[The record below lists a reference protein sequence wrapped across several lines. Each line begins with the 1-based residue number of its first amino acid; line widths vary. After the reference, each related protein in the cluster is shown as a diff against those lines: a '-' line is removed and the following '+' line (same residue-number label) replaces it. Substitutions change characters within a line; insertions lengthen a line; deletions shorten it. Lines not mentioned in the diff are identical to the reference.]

1 MEVRHLRSFA
11 ALVEHRH
18 FGRAAESLRVAQ
30 PALSQQIKQLERE
43 LGVTLFT
50 RTTRRVEVTEAGR
63 RLAGHARTVLGDV
76 DRAVEDLRQLA
87 QGRAG
92 RVSVGFVGTATYD
105 VLPRLA
111 RQVRDELPDVDLDLR
126 GEVLSPDL
134 VTGLRER
141 TYDLALL
148 RPGSGPL
155 TGIAVRAVRRDRL
168 VVALPPGHRLA
179 RRRRIDVAELA
190 GEPFVTH
197 PSDDRSAMYA
207 AVLEACRTAGFV
219 PQVVG
224 EAAETATLMVLVAA
238 GQGVALVPEPVRSL
252 GVEKVSYVSLTAA
265 PSLELALAHRDGDL
279 SPAAERVA
287 GIAADCL
294 R

>member
-1 MEVRHLRSFA
+1 M
-11 ALVEHRH
+11 
-18 FGRAAESLRVAQ
+18 
-30 PALSQQIKQLERE
+30 
-43 LGVTLFT
+43 
-50 RTTRRVEVTEAGR
+50 
-63 RLAGHARTVLGDV
+63 
-76 DRAVEDLRQLA
+76 
-87 QGRAG
+87 
-92 RVSVGFVGTATYD
+92 
-105 VLPRLA
+105 
-111 RQVRDELPDVDLDLR
+111 
-126 GEVLSPDL
+126 LSPDL
-134 VTGLRER
+134 ATGLRER

-155 TGIAVRAVRRDRL
+155 AGLAVRAVRRDRL

-190 GEPFVTH
+190 DEPFVTH
-197 PSDDRSAMYA
+197 PSDNRSAMYA
-207 AVLEACRTAGFV
+207 AVLEACRAAGFV
-219 PQVVG
+219 PHVVG

-265 PSLELALAHRDGDL
+265 PTLELALAHRDGDL

-287 GIAADCL
+287 AIAADCL